1 MNINKPLSHEIKH
14 NDINFIEKNS
24 QKEKNNSKNDN
35 KKEEIVNEDLEE
47 TNEEIIENYPY
58 EFIEEIDNE
67 YIEIDKCDNQIKK
80 ENIDKLNEEQNNEK
94 YITSDYEPQPEP
106 DQQIIDI
113 SNLNFKEIKEK
124 NNRNIKNEDVI
135 DFDEESMMITND
147 KPERKIINKNIN
159 ENKEKEK
166 DKDKDKFNKNQI
178 DDKDKDKDK
187 NNMDLNTKVI
197 KDKEEKYNKHITSDK
212 NSEND
217 NKRLLNRNNKDNYSN
232 VENVINYSC
241 DQDEIMDILNLKK
254 ENYAIGSKSSEIV
267 NDDLQ
272 KIFIN
277 KMNTKKLL
285 EDLYEKEK
293 KFKNAY
299 EEYYSKLSETMNNNY
314 FKNFLESSNISKDFI
329 KQQNDINIFYS
340 NNNNNYIN
348 FINKNDQI
356 EGINNLKKNKSESN
370 ILFNKNKRQKDAYE
384 EYKNEKKIKMLIE
397 KNKNSN
403 GYMRHPTIIL
413 SIRKFLNEYN
423 NSIQNRAFSDASKN
437 PSLNY
442 QIFIDILK
450 DLYYIEQNKLSK
462 LIFEDSSLYK
472 NLWDFLVTTKYG
484 NVNINKEEI
493 TIESNVLLL
502 FILILNG
509 YFSNKK
515 IIDELEIELKWLK
528 FEDYEMLI
536 INNEY
541 IEDNF
546 CNLIEIR
553 KKNYLK
559 KSKLDGKNNKN
570 ECDNDSKGPEDIL
583 SEYFNSYTNNANS
596 NTNFNT
602 ITNSFNTIKK
612 KKFIYSSNNIDD
624 KNDNK
629 EKQINNINKQLYAF
643 KPRNSSNIKKESSK
657 DVKNPS
663 SNKNN
668 SLNSLSVVDMN
679 KLQGGN
685 SVKSKNKN
693 NNNNNSNNN
702 VLRNTLNLNQNLS
715 KSRSKSKS
723 KSKIKNNHIKYN
735 EYNAE
740 PKKSNDTKEF
750 QTDAN
755 VQNINNNALNKRPST
770 KNISNNLII
779 KGKSGN
785 YITKVKQNR
794 TDLKKLFK
802 NNEYK
807 DGTLNERLEQIKR
820 QRNKSK
826 SKGSKVQINYEEYN
840 NNLDNTKEKNEQ
852 IQKPKYQ
859 FRKHTPQKKNV
870 IMYNFTID
878 DKEYALEHN
887 AEENIEIEILQLIQ
901 KNNLTGI
908 SAKSILEKIKI
919 NQKNNSDEIK

>member
-24 QKEKNNSKNDN
+24 QKEQINSKNDN

-58 EFIEEIDNE
+58 EFIEEMDNE
-67 YIEIDKCDNQIKK
+67 NNDIDKFDNQIKN
-80 ENIDKLNEEQNNEK
+80 ENNDNIKVEQNDEK

-106 DQQIIDI
+106 DQKILDI
-113 SNLNFKEIKEK
+113 SNLNLNEIKEK
-124 NNRNIKNEDVI
+124 NIKKNNNEDVI
-135 DFDEESMMITND
+135 DFDEENMIITND
-147 KPERKIINKNIN
+147 NPEREIINININ
-159 ENKEKEK
+159 ENENK
-166 DKDKDKFNKNQI
+166 DKDKLNKNQI
-178 DDKDKDKDK
+178 NDKDKDK
-187 NNMDLNTKVI
+187 NNIDLNIEII
-197 KDKEEKYNKHITSDK
+197 KDKEINKEEKYYKRITSDK
-212 NSEND
+212 KNENI
-217 NKRLLNRNNKDNYSN
+217 NIRLLNGNNNENYSN
-232 VENVINYSC
+232 IGNVINYSL
-241 DQDEIMDILNLKK
+241 DHDEIMDILNLNK
-254 ENYAIGSKSSEIV
+254 ENNNIENKSSEIV

-314 FKNFLESSNISKDFI
+314 FKNFFESSNISKDFI

-356 EGINNLKKNKSESN
+356 VGINNLKKNKSESN
-370 ILFNKNKRQKDAYE
+370 ILFNKNKRQNDAYE

-397 KNKNSN
+397 NNKNSN

-423 NSIQNRAFSDASKN
+423 NSMQNRAFSEASKN

-442 QIFIDILK
+442 KIFIDILK

-472 NLWDFLVTTKYG
+472 NLWDFLVTTKSE
-484 NVNINKEEI
+484 NVNFNIEEI

-515 IIDELEIELKWLK
+515 IIEELEIELNWLK

-553 KKNYLK
+553 KNNYLK

-570 ECDNDSKGPEDIL
+570 EYANDSKGPEDIL

-602 ITNSFNTIKK
+602 ISNSINTIKK
-612 KKFIYSSNNIDD
+612 KKFVYSSNNIDD

-629 EKQINNINKQLYAF
+629 EKQINSISKQLYAF

-663 SNKNN
+663 SNKTY
-668 SLNSLSVVDMN
+668 SLNSLNVVD
-679 KLQGGN
+679 KTKSQGSN
-685 SVKSKNKN
+685 SINAK
-693 NNNNNSNNN
+693 NNNSNNN
-702 VLRNTLNLNQNLS
+702 NVLRNALNKNLSKSKSKS

-723 KSKIKNNHIKYN
+723 KIKYNHIKYN
-735 EYNAE
+735 DYNSLS
-740 PKKSNDTKEF
+740 KKTNDTKEI
-750 QTDAN
+750 QADTN
-755 VQNINNNALNKRPST
+755 MQNINNNTIKNPSNN
-770 KNISNNLII
+770 NITNNLIVN
-779 KGKSGN
+779 GKSGN

-840 NNLDNTKEKNEQ
+840 NNLDNNKEKNEQ

-870 IMYNFTID
+870 IRYNFTID
-878 DKEYALEHN
+878 DKEYILEHN
-887 AEENIEIEILQLIQ
+887 VEENIEIEILQLIQ

-908 SAKSILEKIKI
+908 TTKSILEKIKI

>member
-14 NDINFIEKNS
+14 NDINFIEKNE
-24 QKEKNNSKNDN
+24 QKDQNNGKNDN
-35 KKEEIVNEDLEE
+35 KREEKVNEDLEE
-47 TNEEIIENYPY
+47 TNEDIIENYPY
-58 EFIEEIDNE
+58 EFYEEVDNE
-67 YIEIDKCDNQIKK
+67 HNDEDKSNNQIKI
-80 ENIDKLNEEQNNEK
+80 ENNDNANLEQNNME

-106 DQQIIDI
+106 DQQILDI
-113 SNLNFKEIKEK
+113 SNLNINEIKEK
-124 NNRNIKNEDVI
+124 KIKNNNNEDVI
-135 DFDEESMMITND
+135 DFDEESMIITND
-147 KPERKIINKNIN
+147 KIERKIINKNIN
-159 ENKEKEK
+159 ENENENENKNKI
-166 DKDKDKFNKNQI
+166 NKNQI
-178 DDKDKDKDK
+178 DDKDKNNNNLNKEIIKDKDK
-187 NNMDLNTKVI
+187 EIN
-197 KDKEEKYNKHITSDK
+197 KEENYNKQITSDK
-212 NSEND
+212 KNENY

-232 VENVINYSC
+232 KENVINYSL
-241 DQDEIMDILNLKK
+241 DQDEILDILNLNK
-254 ENYAIGSKSSEIV
+254 ENECKNSEIV

-272 KIFIN
+272 KLFIN

-314 FKNFLESSNISKDFI
+314 FKNFFESSNISKDFL

-348 FINKNDQI
+348 FFNKNDQVV
-356 EGINNLKKNKSESN
+356 GINNLKNNKSESN
-370 ILFNKNKRQKDAYE
+370 LLFNKNKRQNDAYE
-384 EYKNEKKIKMLIE
+384 EYKNSKKIKMMIE
-397 KNKNSN
+397 NNRNSN

-423 NSIQNRAFSDASKN
+423 NSIQNRAFSDVSKN
-437 PSLNY
+437 PLLNY

-472 NLWDFLVTTKYG
+472 NLWDFLITTKSE
-484 NVNINKEEI
+484 NATNINKEEVR
-493 TIESNVLLL
+493 IESNVLLL

-515 IIDELEIELKWLK
+515 IIDELEIELNWLK

-546 CNLIEIR
+546 SNLIEIR

-559 KSKLDGKNNKN
+559 KSKLDSSNNKN
-570 ECDNDSKGPEDIL
+570 EGDNDSKGPEDIL

-602 ITNSFNTIKK
+602 IANSINTIKK
-612 KKFIYSSNNIDD
+612 KKFVYSSNNIED

-657 DVKNPS
+657 DVKNS
-663 SNKNN
+663 S
-668 SLNSLSVVDMN
+668 S
-679 KLQGGN
+679 
-685 SVKSKNKN
+685 SKNKSLSTLNMVDVNKLKESNSINTKN
-693 NNNNNSNNN
+693 NNTNSNNNNNN
-702 VLRNTLNLNQNLS
+702 VLRNTLKLNNNLS
-715 KSRSKSKS
+715 KSRSRSKNKT
-723 KSKIKNNHIKYN
+723 KSKIKKNNIKYN
-735 EYNAE
+735 EYNTVS
-740 PKKSNDTKEF
+740 KKSNDSKEI
-750 QTDAN
+750 QAN
-755 VQNINNNALNKRPST
+755 SDIKNINNNTIQKKPSN
-770 KNISNNLII
+770 KNISNNLAI

-826 SKGSKVQINYEEYN
+826 SKGAKVQIKYEQYN
-840 NNLDNTKEKNEQ
+840 TNLDNNKEKIEQ
-852 IQKPKYQ
+852 VQKPKYQ
-859 FRKHTPQKKNV
+859 FRKHTPQKKNI
-870 IMYNFTID
+870 IMYNFSID
-878 DKEYALEHN
+878 DKEYILEHN
-887 AEENIEIEILQLIQ
+887 VEENIEIEIMQLIQ

-908 SAKSILEKIKI
+908 STKSILEKIKI

>member
-1 MNINKPLSHEIKH
+1 M
-14 NDINFIEKNS
+14 
-24 QKEKNNSKNDN
+24 
-35 KKEEIVNEDLEE
+35 
-47 TNEEIIENYPY
+47 
-58 EFIEEIDNE
+58 
-67 YIEIDKCDNQIKK
+67 
-80 ENIDKLNEEQNNEK
+80 
-94 YITSDYEPQPEP
+94 
-106 DQQIIDI
+106 
-113 SNLNFKEIKEK
+113 
-124 NNRNIKNEDVI
+124 
-135 DFDEESMMITND
+135 
-147 KPERKIINKNIN
+147 
-159 ENKEKEK
+159 
-166 DKDKDKFNKNQI
+166 
-178 DDKDKDKDK
+178 
-187 NNMDLNTKVI
+187 
-197 KDKEEKYNKHITSDK
+197 
-212 NSEND
+212 
-217 NKRLLNRNNKDNYSN
+217 
-232 VENVINYSC
+232 INYSL
-241 DQDEIMDILNLKK
+241 DQEDEVLDILNLNK
-254 ENYAIGSKSSEIV
+254 ENNNIDLKSSEIV

-314 FKNFLESSNISKDFI
+314 FKNILENSNINKDFL

-348 FINKNDQI
+348 FYNKNDQVV
-356 EGINNLKKNKSESN
+356 EVNNLKKNKSESN
-370 ILFNKNKRQKDAYE
+370 ILFNKNKRQNAAYE
-384 EYKNEKKIKMLIE
+384 EYKNSKKIKMLIE
-397 KNKNSN
+397 NNRNSN

-423 NSIQNRAFSDASKN
+423 NSIQSRAFSEVSKN
-437 PSLNY
+437 PSINY

-472 NLWDFLVTTKYG
+472 NLWDFLVTAKSD
-484 NVNINKEEI
+484 NANINKEEI
-493 TIESNVLLL
+493 AIESNVLLL

-515 IIDELEIELKWLK
+515 VIEELEIELNWLK

-553 KKNYLK
+553 KNNYLK
-559 KSKLDGKNNKN
+559 KSLDGNNNKN
-570 ECDNDSKGPEDIL
+570 EYDNDSKGPEDIL
-583 SEYFNSYTNNANS
+583 SEYFNSFTNNANS

-602 ITNSFNTIKK
+602 IANSINTNIKK
-612 KKFIYSSNNIDD
+612 KLVYSSNNLGD

-657 DVKNPS
+657 DVKNS
-663 SNKNN
+663 SLNKNN
-668 SLNSLSVVDMN
+668 SLNSLNIVDMN
-679 KLQGGN
+679 KLQGIN
-685 SVKSKNKN
+685 SINAKN
-693 NNNNNSNNN
+693 NNNDSNSKHNNNN
-702 VLRNTLNLNQNLS
+702 VLRNTLKFNKNL
-715 KSRSKSKS
+715 SKSKS
-723 KSKIKNNHIKYN
+723 KSKSKNKIKNNHIKYN
-735 EYNAE
+735 EYNAL
-740 PKKSNDTKEF
+740 PKKNNDTKEI
-750 QTDAN
+750 QADTN
-755 VQNINNNALNKRPST
+755 IKNINNNIIEKSSNKNST
-770 KNISNNLII
+770 NNIII

-802 NNEYK
+802 SNEYK

-820 QRNKSK
+820 KRNKSK
-826 SKGSKVQINYEEYN
+826 SKGGKAQINYEEYN
-840 NNLDNTKEKNEQ
+840 SNLDNTKEKNEQ

-859 FRKHTPQKKNV
+859 FRKHIPQKKNV
-870 IMYNFTID
+870 IIYNFEID
-878 DKEYALEHN
+878 DKEYILEHN
-887 AEENIEIEILQLIQ
+887 VEENIEIEIMQLIQ

-908 SAKSILEKIKI
+908 STKSILEKIKI

>member
-24 QKEKNNSKNDN
+24 QKEQINSKNDN

-58 EFIEEIDNE
+58 EFIEEMDNE
-67 YIEIDKCDNQIKK
+67 NNDIDKFDNQIKN
-80 ENIDKLNEEQNNEK
+80 ENNDNIKVEQNDEK

-106 DQQIIDI
+106 DQKILDI
-113 SNLNFKEIKEK
+113 SNLNLNEIKEK
-124 NNRNIKNEDVI
+124 NIKKNNNEDVI
-135 DFDEESMMITND
+135 DFDEENMIITND
-147 KPERKIINKNIN
+147 NPEREIINININ
-159 ENKEKEK
+159 ENENK
-166 DKDKDKFNKNQI
+166 DKDKLNKNQI
-178 DDKDKDKDK
+178 NDKDKDK
-187 NNMDLNTKVI
+187 NNIDLNIEII
-197 KDKEEKYNKHITSDK
+197 KDKEINKEEKYYKRITSDK
-212 NSEND
+212 KNENI
-217 NKRLLNRNNKDNYSN
+217 NIRLLNGNNNENYSN
-232 VENVINYSC
+232 IGNVINYSL
-241 DQDEIMDILNLKK
+241 DHDEIMDILNLNK
-254 ENYAIGSKSSEIV
+254 ENNIIENKSSEIV

-314 FKNFLESSNISKDFI
+314 FKNFFESSNISKDFI

-356 EGINNLKKNKSESN
+356 VGMNNLKKNKSESN
-370 ILFNKNKRQKDAYE
+370 IFFNKNKRQNDAYE

-397 KNKNSN
+397 NNKNSN

-423 NSIQNRAFSDASKN
+423 NSMQNRAFSEASKN

-442 QIFIDILK
+442 KIFIDILK
-450 DLYYIEQNKLSK
+450 DLYYIEQNRLSK

-472 NLWDFLVTTKYG
+472 NLWDFLVTTKSE
-484 NVNINKEEI
+484 NVNFNKEEI

-515 IIDELEIELKWLK
+515 IIEELEIELNWLK

-553 KKNYLK
+553 KNNYLK

-570 ECDNDSKGPEDIL
+570 ECANDSKGPEDIL

-602 ITNSFNTIKK
+602 ISNSINTIKK
-612 KKFIYSSNNIDD
+612 KKFVYSSNNIDD

-629 EKQINNINKQLYAF
+629 EKQINSISKQLYAF

-657 DVKNPS
+657 DIKNPS
-663 SNKNN
+663 SNKTY
-668 SLNSLSVVDMN
+668 SLNSLNVVD
-679 KLQGGN
+679 KTKSQGSN
-685 SVKSKNKN
+685 SINAKN
-693 NNNNNSNNN
+693 NNSNNNN
-702 VLRNTLNLNQNLS
+702 VLRNTLNKNLSKSKSKS

-723 KSKIKNNHIKYN
+723 KSKIKYNHIKYN
-735 EYNAE
+735 DYNSLS
-740 PKKSNDTKEF
+740 KKTNDTKEI
-750 QTDAN
+750 QADTN
-755 VQNINNNALNKRPST
+755 MQNINNNTIKNPSNN
-770 KNISNNLII
+770 NITNNLIVN
-779 KGKSGN
+779 GKSGN

-840 NNLDNTKEKNEQ
+840 NNLDNNKEKNEQ

-870 IMYNFTID
+870 IRYNFTID
-878 DKEYALEHN
+878 DKEYILEHN
-887 AEENIEIEILQLIQ
+887 VEENIEIEILQLIQ

-908 SAKSILEKIKI
+908 TTKSILEKIKI

>member
-24 QKEKNNSKNDN
+24 QKEQINSKNDN

-58 EFIEEIDNE
+58 EFIEEMDNE
-67 YIEIDKCDNQIKK
+67 NNDIDKFDNQIKN
-80 ENIDKLNEEQNNEK
+80 ENNDNIKVEQNDEK

-106 DQQIIDI
+106 DQKILDI
-113 SNLNFKEIKEK
+113 SNLNLNEIKEK
-124 NNRNIKNEDVI
+124 NIKKNNNEDVI
-135 DFDEESMMITND
+135 DFDEENMIITND
-147 KPERKIINKNIN
+147 NPEREIINININ
-159 ENKEKEK
+159 ENENENK
-166 DKDKDKFNKNQI
+166 DKDKLNKNQI
-178 DDKDKDKDK
+178 NDKDKDK
-187 NNMDLNTKVI
+187 NNIDLNIEII
-197 KDKEEKYNKHITSDK
+197 KDKEINKEEKYYKRITSDK
-212 NSEND
+212 KNENI
-217 NKRLLNRNNKDNYSN
+217 NIRLLNGNNNENYSN
-232 VENVINYSC
+232 IGNVINYSL
-241 DQDEIMDILNLKK
+241 DHDEIMDILNLNK
-254 ENYAIGSKSSEIV
+254 ENNIIENKSSEIV

-314 FKNFLESSNISKDFI
+314 FKNFFESSNISKDFI

-356 EGINNLKKNKSESN
+356 VGINNLKKNKSESN
-370 ILFNKNKRQKDAYE
+370 ILFNKNKRQNDAYE

-397 KNKNSN
+397 NNKNSN

-423 NSIQNRAFSDASKN
+423 NSMQNRAFSEASKN

-442 QIFIDILK
+442 KIFIDILK

-472 NLWDFLVTTKYG
+472 NLWDFLVTTKSE
-484 NVNINKEEI
+484 NINFNKEEI

-515 IIDELEIELKWLK
+515 IIEELEIELNWLK

-559 KSKLDGKNNKN
+559 KSKLEGNNNKN

-602 ITNSFNTIKK
+602 IANSINTIKK
-612 KKFIYSSNNIDD
+612 KKFVYSSNNIED

-629 EKQINNINKQLYAF
+629 EKQINNISKQLYAF

-657 DVKNPS
+657 DLKNSS

-668 SLNSLSVVDMN
+668 SLNSLSKVDMN
-679 KLQGGN
+679 QLQGSN
-685 SVKSKNKN
+685 SN
-693 NNNNNSNNN
+693 NTKKNNSNNRNINN
-702 VLRNTLNLNQNLS
+702 VLKNTLNLNKNL
-715 KSRSKSKS
+715 SKSKS
-723 KSKIKNNHIKYN
+723 KSKSKRKRIIKNNHIKYN
-735 EYNAE
+735 EYNSLS
-740 PKKSNDTKEF
+740 KKNNDTKEI
-750 QTDAN
+750 QADT
-755 VQNINNNALNKRPST
+755 NINNNNNTIKMPLNK
-770 KNISNNLII
+770 NITNNLII
-779 KGKSGN
+779 KGKPGN

-826 SKGSKVQINYEEYN
+826 SKGGKVQINYEEYN
-840 NNLDNTKEKNEQ
+840 TNLENNKEKNEQ

-870 IMYNFTID
+870 IMYNFVID
-878 DKEYALEHN
+878 DKEYILEHN
-887 AEENIEIEILQLIQ
+887 VEENIEIEILQLIQ